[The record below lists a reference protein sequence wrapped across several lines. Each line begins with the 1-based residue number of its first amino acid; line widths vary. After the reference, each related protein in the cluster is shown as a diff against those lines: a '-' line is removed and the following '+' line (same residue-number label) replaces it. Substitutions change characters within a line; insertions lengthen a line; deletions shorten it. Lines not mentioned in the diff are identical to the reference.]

1 MIPPPSPLLQTRV
14 LSARFHAPRSLL
26 PRLKIGP
33 AVPVS
38 VEYYL
43 NFSFILQLVCTVL
56 FLEITYFIS

>member
-14 LSARFHAPRSLL
+14 LSARFQAPVPPL

-43 NFSFILQLVCTVL
+43 NFSFILQLVCAVL
-56 FLEITYFIS
+56 